1 MKVLFTGGSGFVGRN
16 VIPYLRKKY
25 EIIAPTRRELNLL
38 DTEEVEKYIKAGNF
52 DVIIHSANPNPS
64 KNDNDKL
71 DKMIHDSEKCFM
83 NFYRMKDYYKKMY
96 VIGSGAEFDKR
107 EHMYNIMEDEFD
119 RSIPEDDYGFA
130 KYIINTIIGKSE
142 NIYNLRL
149 FACYGPTDA
158 DSKFI
163 THVINSILE
172 NKVITIRQECRFD
185 YLHVSDL
192 AKILE
197 YFIQATPKYH
207 DYNISSGKSYLL
219 SEIADMVRSEMK
231 SDMEIKILSP
241 GLNKEYTASNKRLLD
256 EFKIDF
262 LDLREGIK
270 IQIASEKEIRN
281 EKKNS

>member
-16 VIPYLRKKY
+16 VIPYLKEKY
-25 EIIAPTRRELNLL
+25 EIIAPTRKELNLL
-38 DTEEVEKYIKAGNF
+38 DTKEVEKFVKNGNF

-64 KNDNDKL
+64 KNIKDEV
-71 DKMIHDSEKCFM
+71 DKMIHDSIKCFM
-83 NFYRMKDYYKKMY
+83 NFYRLKDYYNKMY
-96 VIGSGAEFDKR
+96 VIGSGAELDKR
-107 EHMYNIMEDEFD
+107 NDMCNITENEFD
-119 RSIPEDDYGFA
+119 RSIPQDDYGFA
-130 KYIINTIIGKSE
+130 KYVINTIISKSE

-172 NKVITIRQECRFD
+172 NKEITIRQECRFD

-192 AKILE
+192 ARILE
-197 YFIQATPKYH
+197 YFIEATPKYH

-219 SEIADMVRSEMK
+219 SEIADMVKKEMK
-231 SDMEIKILSP
+231 SDMNIKILSP

-256 EFKIDF
+256 EFKINF
-262 LDLREGIK
+262 LDLKEGIK